1 MIDRMKLKVKITGS
15 KVHDVGYR
23 PFLTEIA
30 MDLALR
36 GFEVYND
43 EEDGRQ
49 VVVAIAEGDEQRIGK
64 FSSAANIHCP
74 QLAIVDGVKS
84 EDFAGDVMPLW
95 QFASISTATQMNK
108 AIPLLLAVKENTDV
122 IPEMRDD
129 LKATKKNTEATLG
142 EIRDLREDIQ
152 PGYAVNFRQVQTDV
166 RAIKDRLGMH

>member
-1 MIDRMKLKVKITGS
+1 MKLKVKITS
-15 KVHDVGYR
+15 PKVHDVGYR

-84 EDFAGDVMPLW
+84 EDFAGEVMPLW

-108 AIPLLLAVKENTDV
+108 AIPFLLAVKENTDI
-122 IPEMRDD
+122 IPE
-129 LKATKKNTEATLG
+129 
-142 EIRDLREDIQ
+142 
-152 PGYAVNFRQVQTDV
+152 
-166 RAIKDRLGMH
+166 

>member
-1 MIDRMKLKVKITGS
+1 MKLKVKITGP

-30 MDLALR
+30 MSLALR

-43 EEDGRQ
+43 EEDGQQ

-64 FSSAANIHCP
+64 FSSTAKINCP

-84 EDFAGDVMPLW
+84 EDYAGEVMPLW

-108 AIPLLLAVKENTDV
+108 AIPLLLAVKENTDI

-129 LKATKKNTEATLG
+129 LKAAKKNTEATLD
-142 EIRDLREDIQ
+142 EIKGLKEDIQ
-152 PGYAVNFRQVQTDV
+152 PGYATNFRQIQADV
-166 RAIKDRLGMH
+166 RAIKDRLGMP

>member
-1 MIDRMKLKVKITGS
+1 MPKSRKKPNRHASNMIDSMKLKVKITGS

-30 MDLALR
+30 MSLALR

-108 AIPLLLAVKENTDV
+108 AIPFLLAVKENTDI
-122 IPEMRDD
+122 IPE
-129 LKATKKNTEATLG
+129 
-142 EIRDLREDIQ
+142 
-152 PGYAVNFRQVQTDV
+152 
-166 RAIKDRLGMH
+166 